1 MMSFKKFK
9 ITSLLICMLGIPMYV
24 AAANDSTSAGILST
38 IITIDQNE
46 ILAAVQALNSDTSSD
61 VTDFANM
68 MLKDHGKN
76 LTEALALANKIH
88 ALPINPNPS
97 DMHNQGSK
105 ELVTLGGEEGKEY
118 EKAYVAAMVK
128 GHTGALKL
136 ITDKFLK
143 TAKNDD
149 LKTFLTN
156 TKEAVAHH
164 LEEAKKLQDSMKS

>member
-1 MMSFKKFK
+1 MKSFKNFK
-9 ITSLLICMLGIPMYV
+9 IASLLICML
-24 AAANDSTSAGILST
+24 AAPVYASANDATSAGILST

-76 LTEALALANKIH
+76 LSDALALANKIK
-88 ALPINPNPS
+88 ALPINPNPN
-97 DMHNQGSK
+97 DMHSQGDK
-105 ELVTLGGEEGKEY
+105 DLVALAAEEGKAY
-118 EKAYVAAMVK
+118 EKAYVDAMVK
-128 GHTGALKL
+128 GHAAALKL
-136 ITDKFLK
+136 ITDKFIK
-143 TAKNDD
+143 TAKNAD
-149 LKTFLTN
+149 LKNFLAD